1 MVYGRFATEKAD
13 LETANEIIRTVFEE
27 ELGFPEQD
35 EEEEFI
41 LSAIVF
47 TGDPDQ
53 TASGEGAAAVP
64 AGAGRLVFDGT
75 RVFLGEVAVLPPH
88 RGQAYGDFLVRLLID
103 RAAQAGAAEV
113 RIDALAGT
121 EDFFAGIGF
130 LPEGEPFERAGGMW
144 QPMVLVID
152 EMPRCEGCQP

>member
-1 MVYGRFATEKAD
+1 MVYGRFAVEKAD
-13 LETANEIIRTVFEE
+13 LETANEIIKTVFEE

-35 EEEEFI
+35 EEEEFV
-41 LSAIVF
+41 LSALVF

-53 TASGEGAAAVP
+53 AASGEGAEAVP
-64 AGAGRLVFDGT
+64 AGAGRLVFDDAH
-75 RVFLGEVAVLPPH
+75 VSLGEVAVLPPH

-113 RIDALAGT
+113 RVDALTGT
-121 EDFFAGIGF
+121 EEFFAGIGF
-130 LPEGEPFERAGGMW
+130 SPEGEPFARGGGMW

-152 EMPRCEGCQP
+152 EMPRCEGCRP